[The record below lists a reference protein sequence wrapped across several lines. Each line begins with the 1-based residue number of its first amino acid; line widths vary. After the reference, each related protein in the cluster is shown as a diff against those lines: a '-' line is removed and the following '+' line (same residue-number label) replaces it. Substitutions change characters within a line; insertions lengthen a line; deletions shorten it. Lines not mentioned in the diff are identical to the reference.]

1 MVRRKGE
8 MTDAQ
13 IDRGWPHQVALA
25 GELVKGR
32 AYTVIHEFCRSENL
46 SLCPRGHS
54 FRGDDDWYVCFCFA
68 EAEHAMRFQ
77 QRFGGELM
85 DPAWRPRWPRAQAPR
100 RDLSLEARL
109 RNGRCVNCDD

>member
-13 IDRGWPHQVALA
+13 IDREWPHQVALA

-32 AYTVIHEFCRSENL
+32 AYTVIREFCRSENL

-54 FRGDDDWYVCFCFA
+54 FRGEDDWYICFCFA
-68 EAEHAMRFQ
+68 KQEHAMRFQ

-85 DPAWRPRWPRAQAPR
+85 DPHGGRGGRAR
-100 RDLSLEARL
+100 RHHAGTSPWKHAS
-109 RNGRCVNCDD
+109 VTAAA